1 MVHSAHERIT
11 FHPSSSWRSTSS
23 TSACI
28 YWMQAA
34 NGAIRSRLMAWIH
47 KPPTPSMQMDSI
59 IFSRIVCVC
68 IYVFHARCV
77 FPLPPFQP
85 SLLADKMALAEL
97 SKKFRFWARTST
109 MGGGGEQSFPY
120 PTYTHTHPGGL
131 FFQNQGRSSST
142 GLIIETIGK
151 QIKWIRPFKNPHSLH
166 SIEIRKRLPRD
177 SWISIPLLLLGS
189 HTNTKLVFDF
199 LEPTWTFMRL
209 RWRRCAK
216 NIKEWGIHTTYHQ
229 LLLTEINCGSPGIL
243 PNGWLEGQKTTLHAV
258 VTFRCQE
265 GMTFEGPSY
274 RTICLADGRWSHPLP
289 RCYGKFFFFN
299 YSNVGVGV

>member
-1 MVHSAHERIT
+1 MYICVPCEVC
-11 FHPSSSWRSTSS
+11 FSTS
-23 TSACI
+23 TFPAFSAG
-28 YWMQAA
+28 WQ
-34 NGAIRSRLMAWIH
+34 NGASRAVKKVSILSSHFYYGRWRGTKFSLPYIH
-47 KPPTPSMQMDSI
+47 
-59 IFSRIVCVC
+59 
-68 IYVFHARCV
+68 
-77 FPLPPFQP
+77 
-85 SLLADKMALAEL
+85 
-97 SKKFRFWARTST
+97 
-109 MGGGGEQSFPY
+109 
-120 PTYTHTHPGGL
+120 THTHPGGL
-131 FFQNQGRSSST
+131 FFQNQGRSSSI

-177 SWISIPLLLLGS
+177 SWISIPLLVLGS

-289 RCYGKFFFFN
+289 RCYGKFFDREKRSYRGPRSGSSCTCCDFVYLNRFVWRN
-299 YSNVGVGV
+299 PFAIAVNRFVTNTLSYNDHYAMT